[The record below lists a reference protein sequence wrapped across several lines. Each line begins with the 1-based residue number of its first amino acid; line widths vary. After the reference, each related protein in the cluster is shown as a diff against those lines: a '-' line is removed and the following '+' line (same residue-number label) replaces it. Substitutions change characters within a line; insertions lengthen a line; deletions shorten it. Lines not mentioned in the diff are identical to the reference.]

1 MKSKKIPVD
10 IKAKSIKQAQNE
22 IDEILLKLEDSETNL
37 ENSKEQYERMVQ
49 LNNHIQQQFREQA
62 NSIKDFKLGK
72 KIYTKNLK

>member
-10 IKAKSIKQAQNE
+10 IKEKSIKQAQNE

-62 NSIKDFKLGK
+62 NSIKHFKLGK